1 VFRVKPF
8 SESGWNLRQRYED
21 DLGADKVYCS
31 VSYTQVLAQSRLVV
45 CTYPETTLSEVIV
58 FDLPALLLYPTQLW
72 ELHPTMQSLLET
84 LKKAKIV
91 FHDPVACA
99 EHASA
104 IWENPEVWWNSPD
117 VLQAREEFHKQ
128 ALDLEGDWLKQW
140 ASFIKDET
148 FL

>member
-1 VFRVKPF
+1 
-8 SESGWNLRQRYED
+8 
-21 DLGADKVYCS
+21 
-31 VSYTQVLAQSRLVV
+31 
-45 CTYPETTLSEVIV
+45 
-58 FDLPALLLYPTQLW
+58 
-72 ELHPTMQSLLET
+72 M
-84 LKKAKIV
+84 
-91 FHDPVACA
+91 ACA

-104 IWENPEVWWNSPD
+104 IWENPEVWWTSPD